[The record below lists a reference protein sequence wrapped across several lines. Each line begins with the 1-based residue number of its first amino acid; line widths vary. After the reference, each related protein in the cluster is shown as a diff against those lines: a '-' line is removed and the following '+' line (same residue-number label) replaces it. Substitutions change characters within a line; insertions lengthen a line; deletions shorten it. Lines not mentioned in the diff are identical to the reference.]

1 MAKGKKLLVFKD
13 SYANSMMPF
22 LIDAYEEIDMI
33 DLRYFDYMSNRID
46 TLGKDNGY
54 DNVLF
59 LYNVSFLN
67 SDKNFIGLSY

>member
-1 MAKGKKLLVFKD
+1 
-13 SYANSMMPF
+13 MMPF